1 MPERR
6 ATIAPSTDA
15 DGVQRLDLAD
25 GRRLAYELV
34 GPTTRNENDSGEGP
48 DSSDPAA
55 PVVLVVHGTPDSRLA
70 TPPDPA
76 VPGVCQVLIDRP
88 GFGDSDVDLGAT
100 LASVADDL
108 AELCGH
114 LGVEQVGVMAW
125 SAGAL
130 FGLTLAARHSAL
142 VSRLVLAAPL
152 APAESWPVAAPDR
165 FGFDEADVADIAPLL
180 VPPDVDLDLAITI
193 ALGDEAPHRT
203 EVEAVP
209 GAAQRLGE
217 SVLASVRSGTVG
229 LERDLAAQLTT
240 PDLAAVV
247 APCHLVLGDADAVC
261 PPAMGAWLAEGLVSA
276 DVTVETLPGAGH
288 AFPLVRWAELITAA
302 AGL

>member
-34 GPTTRNENDSGEGP
+34 GPTARNENDSGEGAV
-48 DSSDPAA
+48 SSDPAA

-88 GFGDSDVDLGAT
+88 GFGDSDVDPGAT
-100 LASVADDL
+100 PASVADDL

-114 LGVEQVGVMAW
+114 LDVERVGVMAW

-247 APCHLVLGDADAVC
+247 APCHLVLGLSLIHISEPTRLLSISYAVFC
-261 PPAMGAWLAEGLVSA
+261 LKKKN
-276 DVTVETLPGAGH
+276 TLY
-288 AFPLVRWAELITAA
+288 T
-302 AGL
+302 